1 MQGAISGRLSR
12 QVLLFAWP
20 RFEGTVAQVDDL
32 LERVLKVSHSL
43 GIIVIKRHDIEQF
56 SKEKIIDR
64 ILSNR

>member
-1 MQGAISGRLSR
+1 M
-12 QVLLFAWP
+12 V
-20 RFEGTVAQVDDL
+20 QVDDL

-43 GIIVIKRHDIEQF
+43 GIVVIKRHDIEQF